1 MKKLKKSN
9 NESQPVTT
17 ATNCNPADLMSMMNG
32 ISGNMMMPNGMVP
45 PMTDNTVV
53 DNQPAEPLPAIV
65 DSESVVTE
73 ESLTGDLPYFRYDI
87 CNVVPLCISEEKL
100 EENKYVIVL
109 KLLCKDCSGNLI
121 ILARSYGLESKEE
134 LDAVSELPL
143 FDEKYFINIK
153 LSAKLLV
160 EGLPACTTALD
171 FTAEDSS
178 CPVS

>member
-32 ISGNMMMPNGMVP
+32 MGGSMMMPNGMLP

-73 ESLTGDLPYFRYDI
+73 ESL
-87 CNVVPLCISEEKL
+87 N
-100 EENKYVIVL
+100 
-109 KLLCKDCSGNLI
+109 
-121 ILARSYGLESKEE
+121 
-134 LDAVSELPL
+134 
-143 FDEKYFINIK
+143 
-153 LSAKLLV
+153 
-160 EGLPACTTALD
+160 
-171 FTAEDSS
+171 
-178 CPVS
+178 